1 MKSMRKKNVKKEKAE
16 QLFEEVKILRSLDH
30 PNIVKLFDL
39 YEDKKFYYMVT
50 E

>member
-1 MKSMRKKNVKKEKAE
+1 MRKKHIKTEKTE
-16 QLFEEVKILRSLDH
+16 KLFEEVRILMTLDH

-39 YEDKKFYYMVT
+39 YEDNKNYYMVT